1 MMLENNDKEERI
13 LAVRASNRR
22 HNGSFRRKIRA
33 IAAENP
39 EAATIVE
46 NEIKIK
52 QQTKEE
58 FPVKKVMKIHN
69 INEPILY
76 PTWLEPTFNTPDA
89 FIGCEEVLKNNI
101 IEFKN
106 MSEKEIRKQ
115 LVEEYKTNHKLYSTD
130 EISAWMKKTESEY
143 SK

>member
-13 LAVRASNRR
+13 LAVHASNRR

-52 QQTKEE
+52 QQTK
-58 FPVKKVMKIHN
+58 
-69 INEPILY
+69 
-76 PTWLEPTFNTPDA
+76 
-89 FIGCEEVLKNNI
+89 
-101 IEFKN
+101 
-106 MSEKEIRKQ
+106 
-115 LVEEYKTNHKLYSTD
+115 
-130 EISAWMKKTESEY
+130 
-143 SK
+143 